1 MKKLLFLFAFIPIVA
16 QAQWQVGVEAGVTF
30 NYLQSNFETSNSAQ
44 VGPKASILASYT
56 TDYNL
61 YLESG
66 LSYLGNK
73 GGKVYEFDIR
83 HQALNSID
91 TKIQDLRI
99 PINIGYAVNITDEWT
114 FIPKIGAWFALGVG
128 GRTHID
134 ATDEKGNTY
143 RKSLSAFD
151 AYEYTYDKEQYYIN
165 AFERFD
171 IGMSIGI
178 DFRYT
183 NLAIKAKCD
192 LGLRNLNSSLG
203 NPQSRC
209 YSVMLGYFF

>member
-1 MKKLLFLFAFIPIVA
+1 MFLFAFLPLLA
-16 QAQWQVGVEAGVTF
+16 QAQWRFGVEAGATF

-44 VGPKASILASYT
+44 VGAKVSALASYT
-56 TDYNL
+56 TDYYL
-61 YLESG
+61 YFETG

-83 HQALNSID
+83 HQALNSVSA
-91 TKIQDLRI
+91 KIQDLRL
-99 PINIGYAVNITDEWT
+99 PISIGYVVNITDDWV
-114 FIPKIGAWFALGVG
+114 FVPKVGAWFALGVG
-128 GRTHID
+128 GRTHIN
-134 ATDEKGNTY
+134 ATDESGNKY
-143 RKSLSAFD
+143 RESISAFD
-151 AYEYTYDKEQYYIN
+151 SYEYTFDKTTYYLN
-165 AFERFD
+165 GFERFD
-171 IGMSIGI
+171 VGVSIGI

>member
-1 MKKLLFLFAFIPIVA
+1 MKKILFLFLFTPLMAN
-16 QAQWQVGVEAGVTF
+16 AQWKVGVEAGVTF
-30 NYLQSNFETSNSAQ
+30 NYLQSNFDTRNSPQ
-44 VGPKASILASYT
+44 VGPKASALVSYT
-56 TDYNL
+56 ADNNL
-61 YLESG
+61 YFESG

-73 GGKVYEFDIR
+73 GGKVYEFDIIHR
-83 HQALNSID
+83 ALNTVE
-91 TKIQDLRI
+91 TKIQDLRL
-99 PINIGYAVNITDEWT
+99 PLSIGYVVNITDEWA
-114 FIPKIGAWFALGVG
+114 FVPKFGGWIALGVK
-128 GRTHID
+128 GRTHIE

-143 RKSLSAFD
+143 KEEISAFSK
-151 AYEYTYDKEQYYIN
+151 YSYTYDKVDYSLN

-171 IGMSIGI
+171 AGVSIGI

-183 NLAIKAKCD
+183 NLFIRAKCD